1 VEQGPVPVAGVI
13 DVDLEEERKP
23 RRKQEPVRDAD
34 RPIEHI
40 TQDEPVSTSETLP
53 NQKETPGSKP
63 NQEEVGFFRAVWAHL
78 KRATAWRI
86 NKMEP
91 LPQEAKVLDLNDV
104 SNDILV
110 PYLVWRRSVLLLSLL
125 PTFLSAVLAWVNLS
139 SYYSTEKEIF
149 NTLGDILRFI
159 PSASS
164 TVNFFVI
171 IIVLSRWN
179 NWRFTARLF
188 KIGWALSFLLPFLP
202 AIFPTSFLLESCEE
216 LWGSEDPGCNDGSF
230 ESAVTIVAAQYA
242 LGYAFQLF
250 PILISFPSGLS
261 RASLKIR
268 GLLPESTLSC
278 WILVI
283 TAPFKSVIYLMA
295 LIVLIQLSGNIWLF
309 LASILLFFAP
319 WIYVIRRN
327 VYLGVPTEE
336 REKQLDR
343 TQLIIG
349 LSVKLALILFL
360 VYLFTGDLNGV
371 RLLGSGEQYTDYDD
385 GTGVTVTVANYIF
398 AYSSVIRVILESLG
412 RMFVTTVLFSDVLF
426 RMTVTNWRQDKDRRK
441 AHNGRSIDDMFR
453 SLEFSISSEKS
464 REARSED
471 TDDDSEESNV

>member
-1 VEQGPVPVAGVI
+1 
-13 DVDLEEERKP
+13 
-23 RRKQEPVRDAD
+23 
-34 RPIEHI
+34 
-40 TQDEPVSTSETLP
+40 
-53 NQKETPGSKP
+53 
-63 NQEEVGFFRAVWAHL
+63 
-78 KRATAWRI
+78 
-86 NKMEP
+86 
-91 LPQEAKVLDLNDV
+91 
-104 SNDILV
+104 
-110 PYLVWRRSVLLLSLL
+110 
-125 PTFLSAVLAWVNLS
+125 
-139 SYYSTEKEIF
+139 
-149 NTLGDILRFI
+149 
-159 PSASS
+159 
-164 TVNFFVI
+164 
-171 IIVLSRWN
+171 
-179 NWRFTARLF
+179 
-188 KIGWALSFLLPFLP
+188 
-202 AIFPTSFLLESCEE
+202 
-216 LWGSEDPGCNDGSF
+216 
-230 ESAVTIVAAQYA
+230 
-242 LGYAFQLF
+242 
-250 PILISFPSGLS
+250 
-261 RASLKIR
+261 
-268 GLLPESTLSC
+268 
-278 WILVI
+278 
-283 TAPFKSVIYLMA
+283 
-295 LIVLIQLSGNIWLF
+295 
-309 LASILLFFAP
+309 
-319 WIYVIRRN
+319 VIRRN